1 VDGDERP
8 ELTPEENDRVVEL
21 FRNEAADLHRYAL
34 RKLRGDWFGAEDL
47 VQMAFRDAVV
57 AWARVGGFTVVA
69 QRKWLRRVVQNKA
82 VDDWRRRGALDVIP
96 DVPES
101 GPPQAN
107 TGYLAELSIAL
118 EAYWAVL
125 TGMSETKQK
134 IAFLYWGLS
143 WPTKLIAED
152 LGIAPATV
160 RGHIAVIRARLR
172 DAIGHLIP
180 FIDDVEEDEGKSD
193 ES

>member
-1 VDGDERP
+1 M
-8 ELTPEENDRVVEL
+8 VEL
-21 FRNEAADLHRYAL
+21 FRNEAADLHRYAR
-34 RKLRGDWFGAEDL
+34 RKLHGDWFGAEDL

-69 QRKWLRRVVQNKA
+69 QRKWLRRVVWNKA
-82 VDDWRRRGALDVIP
+82 VDDLRRRGALDVIP

-101 GPPQAN
+101 GPLQTD

-118 EAYWAVL
+118 EAYRAVM

-143 WPTKLIAED
+143 WQTKLIAED
-152 LGIAPATV
+152 LGIAPVTV
-160 RGHIAVIRARLR
+160 RGHIAVIRATLR
-172 DAIGHLIP
+172 DAIGYLIP
-180 FIDDVEEDEGKSD
+180 FIDDVDDEEEDEGKSD